1 MPTNENVKTLLVIGN
16 GFDLAHGLETRYT
29 NFLDFI
35 NVKAGGTIAPPKDS
49 AIHCCKNYRDSLAT
63 NDLTVSSLFDCLDSI
78 GNIWIGYFNFLRI
91 NKSLE
96 GREDWIDFEKE
107 IEVVIKQIENLILKP
122 YPSHES
128 EEKMEMIM
136 GGYLKQPSEVI
147 AQEFVPRLN
156 WDLKVLMLLLEQY
169 LIGEEANLTVQR
181 QPIIERLNVDS
192 VISYNYT
199 NTFQRLYDTNHNI
212 PVHFIHG
219 QLGEHN
225 LVLGIGETLPDGLE
239 NQFTVCANFKKFFQR
254 VKYRLGNQYK
264 STTKNKDNRII
275 PWQVVI
281 YGHSLDPTDKDSLYW
296 LMKRIDKQNGITEVS
311 NATKIII
318 YYYNED
324 DYNQQI
330 ANAIQIIGKDELID
344 SVNCGR
350 IVFKPIDNTK

>member
-1 MPTNENVKTLLVIGN
+1 MLVIGN

-91 NKSLE
+91 NKRLE

-122 YPSHES
+122 YPSYEP
-128 EEKMEMIM
+128 EEKVEMIM

-156 WDLKVLMLLLEQY
+156 WDLKVLTLLLEQY

-192 VISYNYT
+192 IISYNYT

-219 QLGEHN
+219 QLGKHN
-225 LVLGIGETLPDGLE
+225 LVLGIGETLTDGME

-254 VKYRLGNQYK
+254 VKYRLGNQYR
-264 STTKNKDNRII
+264 SITKNKDSRII

-296 LMKRIDKQNGITEVS
+296 LMKKFDKLNGITEVS
-311 NATKIII
+311 NAIKIII

-344 SVNCGR
+344 SVNCER
-350 IVFKPIDNTK
+350 IVFKPIDNTKQDFKQS